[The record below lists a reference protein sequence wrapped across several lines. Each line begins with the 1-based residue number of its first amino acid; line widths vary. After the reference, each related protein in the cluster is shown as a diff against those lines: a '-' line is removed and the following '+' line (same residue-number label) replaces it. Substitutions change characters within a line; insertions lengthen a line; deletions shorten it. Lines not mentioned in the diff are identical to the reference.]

1 MNITVVICAYN
12 AAGTLLNAI
21 NSVDVPECPI
31 LIINDDSKDNTL
43 ELLEKYDSKQV
54 KIVSHKKNKGL
65 STARQTAL
73 NHIRTD
79 YGIWLDADDEFLPG
93 RIMKLYHYL
102 DKNDYDLVFDQAE
115 LWDGHRQIKIR
126 DLPIPDFILN
136 DQSAYRLFE
145 RNYLPVPA
153 CPAFRVSTARK
164 IGYDI
169 TRRQSEDYD
178 FNLRAIRGGL
188 RLHLIRFTGY
198 KLNAYDSSLSRN
210 LNIQGELTC
219 KTLKKFTLEEIQKIY
234 LDFGCSEKITQ
245 WALVLVS
252 INKSEPKRAFQLLN
266 NMESECKNNFD
277 ILELDGPLPFPEN
290 WKWYFY
296 CSISQLMLSKY
307 HNAVTF
313 IEKALEI
320 KKSPELF
327 NNLGFAFG
335 KINGQDGLKDFF
347 KKAQELNSKYNDAV
361 KNEKAHSTEELT
373 FTKHP
378 LRCHPSRMEY
388 NN

>member
-12 AAGTLLNAI
+12 AANTLLNAI
-21 NSVDVPECPI
+21 NSVDIPECPI
-31 LIINDDSKDNTL
+31 LIINDDSKDNTIDL
-43 ELLEKYDSKQV
+43 VEKYNSKKV
-54 KIVSHKKNKGL
+54 KIISHKKNKGL
-65 STARQTAL
+65 SAARQTAL
-73 NHIRTD
+73 DHITTD

-115 LWDGHRQIKIR
+115 QWDGHRQIKIR
-126 DLPIPDFILN
+126 DLPTPDFILN

-145 RNYLPVPA
+145 RNFLPVPG
-153 CPAFRVSTARK
+153 CPAFRVSSARK

-178 FNLRAIRGGL
+178 FNLRAIRAGL

-210 LNIQGELTC
+210 LNLQAKLIC
-219 KTLKKFTLEEIQKIY
+219 KTLKKFKLEEIQKIY
-234 LDFGCSEKITQ
+234 LNFGCSKKITQ
-245 WALVLVS
+245 WALVQIS
-252 INKSEPKRAFQLLN
+252 INKSEPKRALQLLS
-266 NMESECKNNFD
+266 NMESECKNNSD
-277 ILELDGPLPFPEN
+277 IIELDGPIPYPEN

-307 HNAVTF
+307 HSAVTF

-320 KKSPELF
+320 KKSPELL
-327 NNLGFAFG
+327 NNLGFAYG
-335 KINGQDGLKDFF
+335 KIRGQTESKDFF

-361 KNEKAHSTEELT
+361 KNEK
-373 FTKHP
+373 
-378 LRCHPSRMEY
+378 LRVQKI
-388 NN
+388 